1 MKSLKTICAFGAILL
16 FISLALSPITA
27 AQVDDRSFSTID
39 EKAVSEFLPVL
50 LDEIEKAQSYPELV
64 DIVNRFTMDMGRQPI
79 LTFLLGILIDGIGIR
94 NRFNELRPLRRDAF
108 VISWGVS
115 HKLNPLRENKFELYR
130 PATFWYYTGPAKM
143 LVNSRTMIID
153 LQPFSIK
160 SLTGRQCG
168 LMKNFAGV
176 YIHRQ
181 STLWDKSW
189 TVMVGRAMTVRGFDL
204 SMLNVLNQ

>member
-1 MKSLKTICAFGAILL
+1 MKRMKTIIVIGIIAL
-16 FISLALSPITA
+16 FLGLALAPANATL
-27 AQVDDRSFSTID
+27 VDDRSFSTID
-39 EKAVSEFLPVL
+39 EKAVSEVLPAL
-50 LDEIEKAQSYPELV
+50 LEQIEKAQSYPELV
-64 DIVNRFTMDMGRQPI
+64 DIVNRFTTDMGRQPI
-79 LTFLLGILIDGIGIR
+79 LVFLLELLIEGIGIR
-94 NRFNELRPLRRDAF
+94 NNLNELRPLRRDAF
-108 VISWGVS
+108 VISWGFS
-115 HKLNPLRENKFELYR
+115 HKLNPLRENKLQLYR

-143 LVNSRTMIID
+143 LVNSRTVIID

-168 LMKNFAGV
+168 LMRNFAGV

-189 TVMVGRAMTVRGFDL
+189 TVMAGRAMTVRGFDL